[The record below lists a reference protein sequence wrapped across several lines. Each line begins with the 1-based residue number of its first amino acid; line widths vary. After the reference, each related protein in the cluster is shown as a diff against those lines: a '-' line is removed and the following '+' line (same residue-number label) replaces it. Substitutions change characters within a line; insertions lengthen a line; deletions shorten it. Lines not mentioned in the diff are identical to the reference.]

1 MALVRFQPFREVE
14 DIQRQM
20 NRLFDDVIASPN
32 QQNGVGFAFT
42 PAAEFKE
49 TDEAYHLK
57 IEVPGLEPED
67 LNIEAT
73 AEAISI
79 SGERKSESAS
89 EENGMMRSEFRYGK
103 FQRVMP
109 LPGRIDH
116 QNVSAD
122 YKNGVLNLTLHKAE
136 EEKNKVVKVSLN

>member
-20 NRLFDDVIASPN
+20 NRLFDDMIMPAN
-32 QQNGVGFAFT
+32 QKNGVGLAFT
-42 PAAEFKE
+42 PAAEFSE
-49 TDEAYHLK
+49 TDDAYHLQ
-57 IEVPGLEPED
+57 IEVPGLEPDD
-67 LNIEAT
+67 LNIEASS
-73 AEAISI
+73 EAVSI
-79 SGERKSESAS
+79 SGERKSQTKI
-89 EENGMMRSEFRYGK
+89 EENGTARSEFRYGK

-122 YKNGVLNLTLHKAE
+122 YKNGVLMLTLPKAE
-136 EEKNKVVKVSLN
+136 EEKNRVVKVSLS